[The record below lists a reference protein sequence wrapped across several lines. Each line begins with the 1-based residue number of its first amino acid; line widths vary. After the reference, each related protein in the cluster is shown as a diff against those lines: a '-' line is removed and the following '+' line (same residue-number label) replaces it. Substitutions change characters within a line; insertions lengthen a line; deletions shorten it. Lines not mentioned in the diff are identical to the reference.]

1 MLKKLINVLPRHSLV
16 TIYKSSVQLH
26 LVCGD
31 QLLETLEKF
40 LKLLHEVYLK
50 NLLEDKDV
58 PQ

>member
-1 MLKKLINVLPRHSLV
+1 MFFLDSLV